1 MNTML
6 DSFNIYSAYIILI
19 YIKLLFSETL
29 VLNFVL
35 KTSSMIPKLILLQ
48 IITVEVALCDH
59 HGTQI
64 K

>member
-6 DSFNIYSAYIILI
+6 DNFNIYSACIILI
-19 YIKLLFSETL
+19 YIKMIFSETL

-35 KTSSMIPKLILLQ
+35 KTSSMIILQ
-48 IITVEVALCDH
+48 FITVEVALCDH
-59 HGTQI
+59 HVTPI